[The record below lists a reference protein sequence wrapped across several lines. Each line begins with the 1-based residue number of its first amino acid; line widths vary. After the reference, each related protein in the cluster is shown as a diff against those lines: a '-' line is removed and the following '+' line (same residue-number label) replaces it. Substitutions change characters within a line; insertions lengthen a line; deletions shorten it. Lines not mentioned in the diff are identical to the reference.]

1 MIQNITI
8 SADTKIDLKPL
19 VEGALRSEI
28 RILELGIERT
38 MERVRAF
45 EQQYSLP
52 YSLPFAEFEHQF
64 EAGSIDDDLDYV
76 EWAGEIRTYRLL
88 TAQQR
93 ALQEA

>member
-8 SADTKIDLKPL
+8 TADTKINLKPL

-28 RILELGIERT
+28 RLLELGIERT

-52 YSLPFAEFEHQF
+52 FAEFESQF
-64 EAGSIDDDLDYV
+64 EAGSIDDDLDFI

-93 ALQEA
+93 ALREAYLS

>member
-8 SADTKIDLKPL
+8 SADTKINLKPL

-28 RILELGIERT
+28 RILALGIERT

-45 EQQYSLP
+45 EQQFN
-52 YSLPFAEFEHQF
+52 LPFTEFESQF
-64 EAGSIDDDLDYV
+64 EAGAINDDLDYI

-88 TAQQR
+88 TAQQQ
-93 ALQEA
+93 ALREASLS